1 MNRPGPGNFLR
12 LLMLLVLAA
21 IIAGSAIYFFAFW
34 DPAEVNDVTLDRSGP
49 AFVKLAIIGLVLGAS
64 MIFARPRLGEILNP
78 VILWGG
84 LGLVLI
90 AGYSMRYELEDMA
103 YRVMGSLMPGMAVEQ
118 GDGTVALAR
127 DRSGHYVVDATVN
140 GASVR
145 FLVDTGASMV
155 TLSARDARA
164 AGIDVNSLHFGA
176 VVSTANGR
184 SQVAP
189 VRISRLNIAGASLT
203 NLRAFVARDGM
214 LDTSLFGMNA
224 LDRFSSWRVEGGRMI
239 LVP

>member
-1 MNRPGPGNFLR
+1 MRRPGPGRFVN

-21 IIAGSAIYFFAFW
+21 IIAGAAVYFFAFW
-34 DPAEVNDVTLDRSGP
+34 DPTDVSEATLDRSGP
-49 AFVKLAIIGLVLGAS
+49 AFVKLAIIGLVLAAS
-64 MIFARPRLGEILNP
+64 MIFARPRLGEVLNAI
-78 VILWGG
+78 ILWGG
-84 LGLVLI
+84 LGLILV
-90 AGYSMRYELEDMA
+90 AGYSMRFELEDMA

-127 DRSGHYVVDATVN
+127 DRSGHYVVDASVN

-164 AGIDVNSLHFGA
+164 AGIDVANLHFGA

-189 VRISRLNIAGASLT
+189 VRISKLEIAGATLS
-203 NLRAFVARDGM
+203 NIRAFVARDGM